1 MNSVKN
7 IFLLLLVTF
16 GSQAL
21 AQPDKSKKA
30 RWPYER
36 AIIQYAITG
45 DAQGKA
51 KLTFN
56 EYGWK
61 SLEHREMTFVRYG
74 VTSEEER
81 MEITEYTDLIKINL
95 NTKTGVR
102 NKEAT
107 LFNLLAYK
115 NTPEAY
121 AAWFASRGGKLVG
134 TDTILNLPCNKWE
147 FSRGNIVM
155 LCEHQGLPLKISKK
169 LPGLDYEQIVVKID
183 TTTKIEMKTFQIAQ
197 DIKWED

>member
-1 MNSVKN
+1 MYSVKTL
-7 IFLLLLVTF
+7 FLLLLVAY
-16 GSQAL
+16 GSPTL
-21 AQPDKSKKA
+21 AQPDESKKV

-36 AIIQYAITG
+36 GIIQYAISG

-51 KLTFN
+51 KLTFI

-74 VTSEEER
+74 VTSEEAR

-95 NTKTGVR
+95 NTKTGLR

-121 AAWFASRGGKLVG
+121 AVWFTSRGGKLVG
-134 TDTILNLPCNKWE
+134 TDTILTLPCNKWE

-155 LCEHQGLPLKISKK
+155 LWEHQGLPLKISKK
-169 LPGLDYEQIVVKID
+169 LPGLDYEQTVVKID
-183 TTTKIEMKTFQIAQ
+183 ITSKIDPKAFQIPQ